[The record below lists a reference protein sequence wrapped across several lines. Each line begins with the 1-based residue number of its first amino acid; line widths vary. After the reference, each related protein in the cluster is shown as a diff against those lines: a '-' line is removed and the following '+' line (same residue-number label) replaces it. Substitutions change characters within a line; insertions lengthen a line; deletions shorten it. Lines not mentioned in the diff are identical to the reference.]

1 MTKKIGLVVAW
12 ALITVFCVQ
21 PLAVASETK
30 KAPVEVV
37 IMTTPFGTNMYNVG
51 AAFEQVFRKAGSWVH
66 MKHQETPGAM
76 YMYKYIVKNREK
88 MIKGEV
94 SHTINAGGVGICDFL
109 AEGRPPF
116 KKFAWPTNRTLV
128 SNDGLLGFYV
138 TMDPNI
144 KSLKDLAGKRVGTA
158 ERSRPFLGVLLDKPL
173 FTELGIFKQ
182 VKWAPLGDMGC
193 KDAFLNG
200 KLDATRVSFG
210 GKIEIAEDGSFYFRR
225 IAPSPSTM
233 EILNSGKKLYW
244 LPVGKEWIEKGYDY
258 SKDVISYPCVIKKGA
273 LKMFDRDIQARA
285 GAMCIQCDSSL
296 PDDIVEEIVRVR
308 QEHRK
313 DFAKYHAV
321 LAFFPDTPYPIGS
334 PKKYVHPGVIKAMK
348 KLGYPIPKGKY

>member
-1 MTKKIGLVVAW
+1 
-12 ALITVFCVQ
+12 
-21 PLAVASETK
+21 
-30 KAPVEVV
+30 
-37 IMTTPFGTNMYNVG
+37 
-51 AAFEQVFRKAGSWVH
+51 
-66 MKHQETPGAM
+66 
-76 YMYKYIVKNREK
+76 MYKYIVKNREK

-128 SNDGLLGFYV
+128 SNEGLLGFYV

-285 GAMCIQCDSSL
+285 GAMRLRQVSCGAGIL
-296 PDDIVEEIVRVR
+296 P
-308 QEHRK
+308 
-313 DFAKYHAV
+313 
-321 LAFFPDTPYPIGS
+321 
-334 PKKYVHPGVIKAMK
+334 
-348 KLGYPIPKGKY
+348 GYPISDRQPEEIRASRRHQGHEEAGISHSQGEVLIGRPGFAKGQLRRGRARVR